1 MTNTEKKLIAVD
13 LDGTLTKD
21 DCWTSYECLV
31 AEARTDII
39 KKVMDLYYER
49 NTIIIYTA
57 RPESM
62 RNETEYWLRK
72 NGVKYHAIVMGNNKM
87 GADIYVDDRA
97 IRPEEL

>member
-1 MTNTEKKLIAVD
+1 MKNKLIAVD

-39 KKVMDLYYER
+39 KKVRDLYYER

-57 RPESM
+57 RPESV

-72 NGVKYHAIVMGNNKM
+72 NKVKYHAIVMGNNKM

>member
-1 MTNTEKKLIAVD
+1 MINAEKKLIAID

-21 DCWTSYECLV
+21 DCWTNYECLV

-39 KKVMDLYYER
+39 KKVRDLYYDR
-49 NTIIIYTA
+49 NVIIIYTA
-57 RPESM
+57 RPETM

-72 NGVKYHAIVMGNNKM
+72 NKVKYHAIVMGNNKM

>member
-1 MTNTEKKLIAVD
+1 MKNKLIAVD
-13 LDGTLTKD
+13 LDGTLTKK

-39 KKVMDLYYER
+39 KKVRDLYYER

-57 RPESM
+57 RPESV

-72 NGVKYHAIVMGNNKM
+72 NGVKYHAIVMGNNKV